1 MKDEEIQGLMMKVVD
16 GVATRDEEAALA
28 EAIRG
33 HAKWQDEL
41 KAFRHI
47 KDATDQIR
55 FKELPDSYWSGYW
68 TNVYRRLERG
78 LGWMLASLGIILL
91 LAFAGYKGLAGLY
104 SDPNVPMVVKLG
116 VSLAGLGT
124 IVLTVSVL
132 RERLFAR
139 KHERYE
145 REVER

>member
-1 MKDEEIQGLMMKVVD
+1 MKDEEIQALMMKVVD
-16 GVATRDEEAALA
+16 GVASSDEETALA

-33 HAKWQDEL
+33 DVKWQDEL
-41 KAFRHI
+41 RAFRHI
-47 KDATDQIR
+47 KETTDKIR
-55 FKELPDSYWSGYW
+55 FKELPDTYWSGYW

-78 LGWMLASLGIILL
+78 LGWILASLGAILL
-91 LAFAGYKGLAGLY
+91 LAFAGYRGLSGLY
-104 SDPNVPMVVKLG
+104 SDPNVPVVVKLG

-145 REVER
+145 KEVER